1 MTFINIVIIYCM
13 ILITY
18 IAGEVI
24 IDIQY
29 KSNIVIFNQLVI
41 ESYTYAKNVCG
52 FELFSSDIDDQEKFL
67 TEALSFLKYNYSYIL
82 KKINMYD
89 DEKLCQVIV
98 SKITVEKEE
107 EK

>member
-24 IDIQY
+24 TDIQY

-41 ESYTYAKNVCG
+41 E
-52 FELFSSDIDDQEKFL
+52 
-67 TEALSFLKYNYSYIL
+67 
-82 KKINMYD
+82 
-89 DEKLCQVIV
+89 
-98 SKITVEKEE
+98 
-107 EK
+107 